1 LLESGT
7 DIRVIQRLLGHGSI
21 RTTERYTHVSTAF
34 VGRTKSP
41 LDLLGTEDAKPL
53 G

>member
-1 LLESGT
+1 
-7 DIRVIQRLLGHGSI
+7 VIQRLLGHGSI
-21 RTTERYTHVSTAF
+21 RTTSGYTQVSKEH

-41 LDLLGTEDAKPL
+41 LDMLGTGEAKSL